1 MDNNSNVT
9 EKPLP
14 PYFGSEPYIYVSY
27 APEDKYA
34 VYPEIKRFQNQGFN
48 VFYDEKCGDIKVKEL
63 ENCTVFIIFLTP
75 NSAKLDRILE
85 EVEFAEENQINILP
99 IYLVETELDPLLD
112 FTLSEINSISKFK
125 WDLEKYTSQY
135 MESFKGFGL
144 KSNKNS
150 LKSKLVPGQGR
161 VPFPAYRGEGSYM
174 FISYAHKDSDIVFPE
189 IKRFQDMGYNVWY
202 DEGIGAGNEWLKDVV
217 NHLVESDLFVVFITR
232 NSVASK
238 NVRKEIKYA
247 IHKDK
252 NILPIFLEDFDNID
266 MESDLEYEL
275 SVIQAIIKTTLNED
289 EYIFK
294 FTEAFHHFGF
304 EPSNEVD
311 EELFER
317 IELKNPKDV
326 LIDNS
331 LEYDIL
337 YSDLD
342 SDCIKPFLDDFF
354 ENLAIYDDFHNNHY
368 YKEILKSSIEVFL
381 ENKSF
386 YDAYEVYKIFF
397 GIYQILERDKSSDRG
412 FSDNLDN
419 EPNTILELIEVI
431 IKYASMIYRD
441 SNQFK
446 KIFIHSVNVF
456 ILGLIV
462 YSQNKNYKEFFK
474 NYVQNSPYEKYYI
487 DSYGELSDEEFLYRW
502 GLASLLHDIYLPLE
516 NIGEN
521 WNKRLYEEFDLI
533 LGKTRIIEDFNDLNE
548 IYKKDYYFKENFEN
562 TYNYTKFFDLFKP
575 TDIMAHKISLDF
587 PDLDLKLLVGNLNN
601 FIDLMHESEFM
612 EHGLLAAFLV
622 LDSYGYQIQEYAKDS
637 SFFFY
642 PVVDSAT
649 AIFLHNYYR
658 YFLQNEPFNLKQLYP
673 QDSPL
678 AYLLI
683 FCDNILEFYKKPETI
698 IDENI
703 NEITNLQFD
712 GDGFYA
718 ENHVK
723 SFSYGFAFSNELSLD
738 ELLDTTSIFNGGVS
752 VNLDLNNLHNI
763 NEIFKFDGGLY
774 DYHMKNVEKIAIQL
788 HQTDIDSVTR
798 EYEEKLANGTLDGNT
813 KAKFEGLTDFDGLS
827 YVLKIANFR
836 QALSIPKKLNL
847 IGCEIV
853 AMDDERESILEFSD
867 DDIITLARF
876 EHQEWCKQKIDQG
889 WTYGPVRNVDE
900 LIHDCLVPWEELPSM
915 FQQYDIDSVKYIPEL
930 VINSGFKIVLSKLK
944 LLTFQLYKFSENI
957 DDDLEVKQIFDNL
970 HYQLKEL
977 NLKKTDLIIES
988 LSNLNYMVVDK
999 SHRCEPVVSFN
1010 DDERKYFA
1018 QYVHDEWCNL
1028 NNSLGWRFGDYYDLD
1043 LKINPNLKSWENLSP
1058 DYAKMQVDIFNVLP
1072 QFCDGVGL
1080 KIIKNNYE

>member
-1 MDNNSNVT
+1 MSDSNLNVT

-14 PYFGSEPYIYVSY
+14 SYSGSEPYIYASY
-27 APEDKYA
+27 APEDRYA

-48 VFYDEKCGDIKVKEL
+48 VFYDEKGEDINVKEL
-63 ENCTVFIIFLTP
+63 ENCTVFIIFFTP

-125 WDLEKYTSQY
+125 WDSEKYTAQY

-144 KSNKNS
+144 KSSKNS

-161 VPFPAYRGEGSYM
+161 VPFQAYRGEGSYM

-217 NHLVESDLFVVFITR
+217 NHLVGSDLFVVFITK

-252 NILPIFLEDFDNID
+252 NILPIFLEDFDNIE
-266 MESDLEYEL
+266 MEADLEYEL
-275 SVIQAIIKTTLNED
+275 SVIQAIIKTTLDEE

-304 EPSNEVD
+304 EPSSEVD
-311 EELFER
+311 EKLFER
-317 IELKNPKDV
+317 IELKDPADV

-342 SDCIKPFLDDFF
+342 SDSIKPFLDDFF
-354 ENLAIYDDFHNNHY
+354 ENLTIYDDFHNNHY
-368 YKEILKSSIEVFL
+368 YKEILKSSIEIFL

-397 GIYQILERDKSSDRG
+397 GIYQILGRDKLSNIG
-412 FSDNLDN
+412 LSDNLDN

-431 IKYASMIYRD
+431 IKYDNMIYGD
-441 SNQFK
+441 SNQLK
-446 KIFIHSVNVF
+446 KIFVHSVNVF
-456 ILGLIV
+456 ILGLMV
-462 YSQNKNYKEFFK
+462 YSQNRNYKKFFK
-474 NYVQNSPYEKYYI
+474 NYVLNSPYKKYYK
-487 DSYGELSDEEFLYRW
+487 DLSGELSDEEFLYRW
-502 GLASLLHDIYLPLE
+502 GIASLLHDIYLPLE
-516 NIGEN
+516 NIGGK
-521 WNKRLYEEFDLI
+521 WNRRLYKEFDSI

-562 TYNYTKFFDLFKP
+562 AYHYTKFFDLFKP
-575 TDIMAHKISLDF
+575 TDIIAHKISLDF
-587 PDLDLKLLVGNLNN
+587 PNLDLKLIAGNLNN
-601 FIDLMHESEFM
+601 FVDLMHESEFR
-612 EHGLLAAFLV
+612 EHGLLAALLV
-622 LDSYGYQIQEYAKDS
+622 LDSYGYQIQEHAQDS

-649 AIFLHNYYR
+649 TIFLHNYYR
-658 YFLQNEPFNLKQLYP
+658 YFLQNEPFNLKQLHP

-712 GDGFYA
+712 DDGFYA

-738 ELLDTTSIFNGGVS
+738 ELLDIPSIFDGGLS
-752 VNLDLNNLHNI
+752 VNLDLTGLHNI
-763 NEIFKFDGGLY
+763 NEIFKFDEGLY
-774 DYHMKNVEKIAIQL
+774 DYPMKNIEIIAIQL
-788 HQTDIDSVTR
+788 HQEFIDTF
-798 EYEEKLANGTLDGNT
+798 G
-813 KAKFEGLTDFDGLS
+813 FETSTAFDDLS
-827 YVLKIANFR
+827 YSHKIKNFR

-853 AMDDERESILEFSD
+853 SMDDERESILEFSD

-876 EHQEWCKQKIDQG
+876 EHQEWCKEKIDQG
-889 WTYGPVRNVDE
+889 WTYGPERNLDD
-900 LIHDCLVPWEELPSM
+900 LTHDNLVPWEELPTNV
-915 FQQYDIDSVKYIPEL
+915 QQYDIDSVKFIPEL
-930 VINSGFKIVLSKLK
+930 VIHSGFKIVLSKLK
-944 LLTFQLYKFSENI
+944 LLTFQLYKFSEKI
-957 DDDLEVKQIFDNL
+957 DDDLDVKQIFDNL
-970 HYQLKEL
+970 PYQLKEL

-988 LSNLNYMVVDK
+988 LSNLNYNVVDE
-999 SHRCEPVVSFN
+999 SHRSEMIDSFN
-1010 DDERKYFA
+1010 NDERKYFA

-1028 NNSLGWRFGDYYDLD
+1028 NNSLGWRFGDYYDVD
-1043 LKINPNLKSWENLSP
+1043 LKTNPNLKSWETLSH
-1058 DYAKMQVDIFNVLP
+1058 DYAKMQVDIFSVLP
-1072 QFCDGVGL
+1072 QFCEGVGL
-1080 KIIKNNYE
+1080 KIIKDNYE